1 MKKKSKFKDGN
12 SFLICGWMTNRL
24 GLFGLN
30 REVYAI
36 IFQYSQG
43 VAIMRDSCKEFI
55 ADATGSSMLTINRIL
70 KELISKGYIKEIKDE
85 EGNIGYSANE
95 DILD

>member
-1 MKKKSKFKDGN
+1 MEKKSKFKDGY

-24 GLFGLN
+24 GLHGLN

-43 VAIMRDSCKEFI
+43 VGVMGGSCKEFI
-55 ADATGSSMLTINRIL
+55 ADATGSNMLTINRIF
-70 KELISKGYIKEIKDE
+70 KELISKGYIKEIKDDD
-85 EGNIGYSANE
+85 GNIGYSANE

>member
-1 MKKKSKFKDGN
+1 MKKKSKFKDCH

-24 GLFGLN
+24 GLFGLY

-36 IFQYSQG
+36 IFQYSHG
-43 VAIMRDSCKEFI
+43 VAIMDYSCKEYI

-70 KELISKGYIKEIKDE
+70 KVLISRGYIKEIRAKKV
-85 EGNIGYSANE
+85 
-95 DILD
+95 L